1 MVAPPPVPVTA
12 IVTVGPA
19 FFPVL
24 TVTVWG
30 VQATP
35 LGVATQ
41 VAPVRGSAWE
51 AGADAN
57 ETPSATAS
65 AVIAAP
71 TRRMTTGRA
80 LWCDAYSQCNP
91 LHGLRIVPRAFVSP
105 CDLRRGR
112 RERGTLDS
120 RTCSRIFIANG
131 RLCGRSRTETS
142 RLVTEVASSAGPGH
156 CFNRWPR
163 CWSTRPSSAS
173 SSGSR
178 HHRWAQT
185 PNAPVSLP
193 SSFTGMV
200 TFNLFSGL
208 LMLSMTQ
215 LRSNGELL
223 RKVHFPAWTPILGA
237 SVVQLV
243 QVALEL
249 VVLVGMFLWQGN
261 IGISWLLAVPI
272 LIATALFGQGVGLM
286 LAVLNARFGDVQYI
300 VQVVLQAL
308 YFLTPI
314 LYPLSLVESTANW
327 LAWIVKANPLT
338 WFVETMHNVMYS
350 LIFPQWWVVPG
361 LLLLGFAVFWAGF
374 TIFNRT
380 SEDIGELL

>member
-1 MVAPPPVPVTA
+1 MGKRARHSRLTHVFADLYRQRALVWAFANRDFATRYRSSILGWAWSLLQPLATLLVYAAVFSLVFRIQAPP
-12 IVTVGPA
+12 
-19 FFPVL
+19 L
-24 TVTVWG
+24 
-30 VQATP
+30 
-35 LGVATQ
+35 
-41 VAPVRGSAWE
+41 
-51 AGADAN
+51 GADP
-57 ETPSATAS
+57 ERTSF
-65 AVIAAP
+65 AAF
-71 TRRMTTGRA
+71 
-80 LWCDAYSQCNP
+80 L
-91 LHGLRIVPRAFVSP
+91 
-105 CDLRRGR
+105 
-112 RERGTLDS
+112 
-120 RTCSRIFIANG
+120 
-131 RLCGRSRTETS
+131 
-142 RLVTEVASSAGPGH
+142 
-156 CFNRWPR
+156 
-163 CWSTRPSSAS
+163 
-173 SSGSR
+173 
-178 HHRWAQT
+178 
-185 PNAPVSLP
+185 
-193 SSFTGMV
+193 FTGMV

-208 LMLSMTQ
+208 LTLSMTQ

-243 QVALEL
+243 QVALES

-261 IGISWLLAVPI
+261 IGVSWLLAVPI

-314 LYPLSLVESTANW
+314 LYPLSLVASTANW